1 MLDLATELISISHG
15 RDYNVKP
22 ETIGSTTGNRKYV
35 SNQITQSGNKV
46 GRGYGPVV
54 EIDIV
59 GIALNARS
67 IEIWAQDMD
76 LTQPGMIY
84 PAKRFDPNDPT
95 FCGTTILKDF
105 YFRQLKW
112 LDSNGDELNP
122 IKDDQVVGKRLITT
136 PFQYDVDLT

>member
-1 MLDLATELISISHG
+1 MLNLATELIPISHG
-15 RDYNVKP
+15 LDYNVKP
-22 ETIGSTTGNRKYV
+22 EAIGNRTGNRKYV
-35 SNQITQSGNKV
+35 SNQITQLGNKI
-46 GRGYGPVV
+46 GRGEGPVV

-59 GIALNARS
+59 TIGTNAKS

-76 LTQPGMIY
+76 LTQPGIIY
-84 PAKRFDPNDPT
+84 PVKRFDPSDAS

-122 IKDDQVVGKRLITT
+122 IKNDQVVGKRLNTV
-136 PFQYDVDLT
+136 PFQYDVHVD